1 MQGSTVNNFLIKKM
15 SNSKK
20 YVFLCSVLAYCLLII
35 VWSRTFQIQPDNYKL
50 PTPKCQPL
58 VSNKS
63 GNPCIP
69 TKIIIFWNEYWD
81 NYVYKVYG
89 IDKGPEVFEDCNNK
103 NCLTTKDRSTLY
115 NPEYTVSAI
124 VFFGVGIK
132 KIENEFKK
140 IQNFKKSKEWVI
152 LKNGG
157 ITPKIL
163 LFMRVMFL
171 FLLDLFLNF
180 ASCD

>member
-1 MQGSTVNNFLIKKM
+1 M

-20 YVFLCSVLAYCLLII
+20 YVFLCAVLVYCLLII

-69 TKIIIFWNEYWD
+69 TKIIIFWNEFWD

-124 VFFGVGIK
+124 VFFGVGIPK
-132 KIENEFKK
+132 NEFKE
-140 IQNFKKSKEWVI
+140 IQNFKKSKKWVI
-152 LKNGG
+152 NKNGG
-157 ITPKIL
+157 IIPKIV
-163 LFMRVMFL
+163 LFMQVMFFIHIRFIFEFC
-171 FLLDLFLNF
+171 FLCTMGSNF
-180 ASCD
+180 YLVK